1 MKFPQ
6 LALSIATLLIS
17 ASSLMAQTGNPASVV
32 RTRNCNVNDGYT
44 FADVVTA
51 ARALPRDANSPN
63 LVFMREAVLASPE
76 YQENWDF
83 QLASYY
89 PSYEEMF
96 ERRAARNVSP
106 LPPVGHVSPQSMTT
120 CGPVFLVESTIVHFG
135 EGNPGDA
142 TAMLTRLCDATN
154 TTRRAAYNRI
164 ATIAANF
171 AAEGNDMLV
180 QVFAPAVGGSI
191 GLTNSQF
198 MIGVVGSTFAGIA
211 TRLDLLRTGFRP
223 GAGLPPA
230 GFSCNR
236 WSGWNTHKVHAA
248 AN

>member
-1 MKFPQ
+1 MKLHQ
-6 LALSIATLLIS
+6 LALSLTTLLIS
-17 ASSLMAQTGNPASVV
+17 ASSLIAQTGNPASVV
-32 RTRNCNVNDGYT
+32 RTRNCSVDDGYT

-83 QLASYY
+83 QLAYYY
-89 PSYEEMF
+89 PSYEAMF
-96 ERRAARNVSP
+96 ERRAARNASP
-106 LPPVGHVSPQSMTT
+106 LPPSDQLSPGSMTT
-120 CGPVFLVESTIVHFG
+120 CGPVSIVESTIVHFG

-142 TAMLTRLCDATN
+142 TAMLTRMCDATS

-180 QVFAPAVGGSI
+180 QVFAPAVGGAI

-198 MIGVVGSTFAGIA
+198 MIGVVGSTPAGIA
-211 TRLDLLRTGFRP
+211 TRLDLLRNGFRP
-223 GAGLPPA
+223 GAGLSPA

-236 WSGWNTHKVHAA
+236 WSGWNTHKIHTA